1 MSVNKY
7 FNQFKNRPEQNL
19 LDDLTRETIRIH
31 GIDCL
36 YLPRT
41 KIKVDHILN
50 EDVLSQFDDSYA
62 IEVYIKS
69 VDGFEGQQT
78 LMSKFGVDIKD
89 QITFTLSRSAFDQ
102 AVGTELIRPNE
113 GDLIYFP
120 LTSALFEIRFVE
132 HESVFYNL
140 GERYVYDLKCELFVF
155 SNEDFKTGID
165 DVDSIGD
172 LGATKFYLQIGDGTG
187 TFDDDNKELLYQ
199 GSRFLEATA
208 RAKLQR
214 SKGIGSKL
222 EVSDVWGVFDPSA
235 GPIKGNN
242 SGASYTLVFANPQE
256 INNPFAENANI
267 ESTADNIIDFTENN
281 PFSEDDNF

>member
-19 LDDLTRETIRIH
+19 LDDLTSETIRIH
-31 GIDCL
+31 GIDCV

-41 KIKVDHILN
+41 KMKVDHILN

-69 VDGFEGQQT
+69 VDGFEGQGT
-78 LMSKFGVDIKD
+78 LLSKFGVDIKD
-89 QITFTLSRSAFDQ
+89 QITFTLSRSAFNQ
-102 AVGTELIRPNE
+102 AVETELLRPNE

-120 LTSALFEIRFVE
+120 LTNALFEIRFVE

-140 GERYVYDLKCELFVF
+140 GERYVYDLKCEQFAF

-165 DVDSIGD
+165 AVDSLGD
-172 LGATKFYLQIGDGTG
+172 AAAAKFFLQIGTGTG

-222 EVSDVWGVFDPSA
+222 EVSDVWGVFDPNA
-235 GPIKGNN
+235 GPVKGNT

-256 INNPFAENANI
+256 INNPLAENANI
-267 ESTADNIIDFTENN
+267 ESTADDIIDFTENN
-281 PFSEDDNF
+281 PFSEDF

>member
-19 LDDLTRETIRIH
+19 LDDLTSETIRIH
-31 GIDCL
+31 GIDCV

-41 KIKVDHILN
+41 KMKVDHILN

-89 QITFTLSRSAFDQ
+89 QITFTLSRSAFNQ
-102 AVGTELIRPNE
+102 AVGTELLRPNE

-120 LTSALFEIRFVE
+120 LTNALFEIRFVE

-140 GERYVYDLKCELFVF
+140 GERYVYDLKCEQFAF

-165 DVDSIGD
+165 AVDSLGD
-172 LGATKFYLQIGDGTG
+172 AAASKFYLQIGTGTG

-222 EVSDVWGVFDPSA
+222 EVSDVWGVFDPNA
-235 GPIKGNN
+235 GPVKGNT
-242 SGASYTLVFANPQE
+242 SGASYTLVSANPQE
-256 INNPFAENANI
+256 INNPQAENANI
-267 ESTADNIIDFTENN
+267 ESAAGDIIDFTENN
-281 PFSEDDNF
+281 PFSEDF